1 MTWNPVLN
9 LTPKPDKIEE
19 RMTVKM
25 IIERIKKQYRNI
37 EEHNICS
44 FELIYIHGL
53 ESFLKKK
60 KLGFTPCKA
69 EQLLQGTDLQEK
81 ETQKD

>member
-9 LTPKPDKIEE
+9 LTPKPDKFEE

-25 IIERIKKQYRNI
+25 IIERINKQYRNI

-53 ESFLKKK
+53 ESFFFLKKI
-60 KLGFTPCKA
+60 GIHSM
-69 EQLLQGTDLQEK
+69 QG
-81 ETQKD
+81 